1 MATSSKADKK
11 KKKKTKSASS
21 ILEELDRPIYE
32 RRWKDL
38 AATLKKMG
46 KKTVIPEALTFFL
59 KAIQH
64 TEAMASGQPSPKT
77 ADIHGLLDSAL
88 EKCQSGEDAPLRVM
102 IQVKKGQL
110 HWLKDEPSIAR
121 RQLPPLSQLTVA
133 TAPIHTNK
141 VLMEGNMYLALCN
154 EALDAQQDNPKET
167 LSAYEESLRLAIHIV
182 IAAKIS
188 NLPIHPVVYCAIR
201 TALERGPV
209 LALRHGEIPQA
220 VALFRHVLQAKED
233 HVLPQIRQICT
244 TSLACTLLFMSS
256 QASYKRL
263 EKSSPTTYTPTSLTE
278 EATLAASLAKGFIGS
293 ISDTKVEDASVIFD
307 LLTLALSCTKL
318 HGVLV
323 QHLEDAV
330 QFTSTA
336 KHIWVQFALALV
348 SSHQYQQAEAVFY
361 ECIKVFPSDL
371 SVVIAASNCVLESLH
386 KPELAMKWV
395 KPLLEQESTKGH
407 YLEPRLWFILG
418 KAHVAL
424 GEKELTSDKQQ
435 EMHKKGL
442 EFFKRATKLDPQ
454 SLEFTFNLAAHLAIS
469 RNLPAAKEEVQRALG
484 MVSTHT
490 RSLHLLAL
498 LFSADK
504 QYAEAL
510 KVCNL
515 ALQQEPENLNIIR
528 AKIQLQ
534 LITSGVRV
542 ALQSCKTAL
551 TVWQKLYGDD
561 NSGLIGAVTQ
571 DQHSLSEF
579 PLSTTERVNAS
590 HTVSP
595 DIASDT
601 GSSHFSSSLY
611 QSLTLPSVLQAQI
624 WCTVAEVFME
634 GKKLSDAS
642 SCIHEAQSLS
652 PYLPVVSITHGKLLE
667 HENQPQIA
675 LDQYSN
681 ALVLQPSNPIALT
694 HMGRL
699 LHLRGKNDQAEK
711 YLREAI
717 SVDRLSHEAWFWLG
731 KVFSSQGEQEHAAD
745 CFRTSLQLESTT
757 PVQNFANTLH

>member
-1 MATSSKADKK
+1 MQKEHS
-11 KKKKTKSASS
+11 
-21 ILEELDRPIYE
+21 
-32 RRWKDL
+32 
-38 AATLKKMG
+38 
-46 KKTVIPEALTFFL
+46 
-59 KAIQH
+59 
-64 TEAMASGQPSPKT
+64 
-77 ADIHGLLDSAL
+77 
-88 EKCQSGEDAPLRVM
+88 
-102 IQVKKGQL
+102 
-110 HWLKDEPSIAR
+110 
-121 RQLPPLSQLTVA
+121 
-133 TAPIHTNK
+133 
-141 VLMEGNMYLALCN
+141 
-154 EALDAQQDNPKET
+154 KET
-167 LSAYEESLRLAIHIV
+167 LLAFDESLRLAINIV

-188 NLPIHPVVYCAIR
+188 NLLIHPVVYCTIC

-209 LALRHGEIPQA
+209 LALKHGEIPQA
-220 VALFRHVLQAKED
+220 MAFFGHVLQAKED
-233 HVLPQIRQICT
+233 LPQIRQICT

-256 QASYKRL
+256 QSSYKRL
-263 EKSSPTTYTPTSLTE
+263 GKPTVMAYTPTSLTE

-293 ISDTKVEDASVIFD
+293 ISDTKVEDASVVFD
-307 LLTLALSCTKL
+307 LLTLALSGTKL
-318 HGVLV
+318 HGTLV
-323 QHLEDAV
+323 QHLEDGV
-330 QFTSTA
+330 QFTSSA
-336 KHIWVQFALALV
+336 NHVWVQFALALV
-348 SSHQYQQAEAVFY
+348 SNHQYHQAEAVFH

-371 SVVIAASNCVLESLH
+371 SVVITASNFVLESLH
-386 KPELAMKWV
+386 NPELAIKWITPV
-395 KPLLEQESTKGH
+395 LEQESTKGH
-407 YLEPRLWFILG
+407 FLEPRIWFTLG
-418 KAHVAL
+418 KAQVAL
-424 GEKELTSDKQQ
+424 GEKEQTFDKRQ

-442 EFFKRATKLDPQ
+442 EFFKRATELDPQ
-454 SLEFTFNLAAHLAIS
+454 SVEFLFHLAAHLAIS
-469 RNLPAAKEEVQRALG
+469 RNLTAAKEEVQRALSV
-484 MVSTHT
+484 MSTHT

-510 KVCNL
+510 KVCDL

-534 LITSGVRV
+534 LITSTVRV
-542 ALQSCKTAL
+542 ALQSCKMAL

-571 DQHSLSEF
+571 DQLSLSEF
-579 PLSTTERVNAS
+579 PLNASERLNVS

-595 DIASDT
+595 DIASDA

-624 WCTVAEVFME
+624 WCTIAEVFME
-634 GKKLSDAS
+634 GKKLPDAS

-675 LDQYSN
+675 LNQYSN

-699 LHLRGKNDQAEK
+699 HHLNGKNDQAEK
-711 YLREAI
+711 YLREAVL
-717 SVDRLSHEAWFWLG
+717 VDKLNHEAWFWLG